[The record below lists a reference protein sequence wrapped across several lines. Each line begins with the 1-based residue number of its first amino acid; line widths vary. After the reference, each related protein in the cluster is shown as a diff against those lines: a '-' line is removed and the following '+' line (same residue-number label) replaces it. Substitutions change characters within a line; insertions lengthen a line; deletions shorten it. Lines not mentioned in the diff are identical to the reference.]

1 MFTPETTLE
10 LQIAVNAWGKNKK
23 DALEKYGHISE
34 WNTSKITNMREL
46 FSGKISFSEDL
57 SKWDVSNVTDMSYM
71 FDTMF
76 EFNCDLSFRTYRVS
90 QICVICF
97 LTYQNSRV
105 IYHYGMY
112 QMSRI

>member
-71 FDTMF
+71 FDTMY
-76 EFNCDLSFRTYRVS
+76 EFNCDLSLWDVS
-90 QICVICF
+90 SVTNMCHMFFDVPKF
-97 LTYQNSRV
+97 NSD
-105 IYHYGMY
+105 
-112 QMSRI
+112 